1 MATNALQMQN
11 TVHKAKHVRKK
22 EFVDMMET
30 PVLSMPKGVQ
40 NRSAAKAMEHVAIK
54 KPLVVCL
61 QKQDVKTLRTVRN
74 MTIASKDTTGVS
86 ESNS

>member
-1 MATNALQMQN
+1 
-11 TVHKAKHVRKK
+11 
-22 EFVDMMET
+22 
-30 PVLSMPKGVQ
+30 MPKGVQ
-40 NRSAAKAMEHVAIK
+40 NRNAAKVMEHVAIK